1 MNTTTTNNKEQQ
13 KMEKT
18 TLMNAINNSK
28 FAKNAFDND
37 HAFDITVNGIIYEIG
52 PERWTYDNG
61 IRVYNKSTGEISYL

>member
-1 MNTTTTNNKEQQ
+1 
-13 KMEKT
+13 
-18 TLMNAINNSK
+18 MNAINNSK